1 MGMAV
6 VVLLGEGEGLAREE
20 METMGG
26 EVVKMQTQ
34 QKQQQKEQMW
44 VDVVAA
50 SQAAV
55 KMQLVELVKLAPP

>member
-1 MGMAV
+1 MGVAV
-6 VVLLGEGEGLAREE
+6 VVLPGEGEGLAREE

-34 QKQQQKEQMW
+34 QKQQQKEVR

-55 KMQLVELVKLAPP
+55 KMQLAELVKLAPP